1 MINMLNAKAFAN
13 ASTVVS
19 VGLYVVCRVVSLV
32 APDFLFSIAKSW
44 IHTFELDSTKA
55 IAPMELGTFI
65 FGVITLSVLVWITSY
80 TTIVLYNRWAR

>member
-1 MINMLNAKAFAN
+1 MLNAKAFAN

-44 IHTFELDSTKA
+44 FHTLSVDSLKGT
-55 IAPMELGTFI
+55 APMDIATFI
-65 FGVITLSVLVWITSY
+65 FGGVSLAVLAWITSY